1 MPVALL
7 HADIFRHFIL
17 LTEYSLEAIFM
28 SWNVEYTDLFGEWWA
43 GLSESEQESVAASV
57 RLLEEYG
64 PELRHPYS
72 SHIKGSPLGQLR
84 ELRIQHGGQPWRV
97 LYAFDPT
104 RTAILLLGG
113 NKTGNDRWYEQNIP
127 HAEALYREHLTQLKE
142 EGEHGQEIC
151 RSAGSNVTRIPIAR
165 R

>member
-1 MPVALL
+1 VPAAVPR
-7 HADIFRHFIL
+7 ADIPPFIP
-17 LTEYSLEAIFM
+17 LTEYSPEAIFM
-28 SWNVEYTDLFGEWWA
+28 SWNVEYTNFFGEWWDA
-43 GLSESEQESVAASV
+43 LGESEQESVAASV

-72 SHIKGSPLGQLR
+72 SQIKGSQFGQLR
-84 ELRIQHGGQPWRV
+84 ELRIQHQGEPYRV

-113 NKTGNDRWYEQNIP
+113 NKTGQGRWYERNIP
-127 HAEALYREHLTQLKE
+127 HAEALFREHLAQLKE
-142 EGEHGQEIC
+142 ENDHGQEIC
-151 RSAGSNVTRIPIAR
+151 RFAGQNVTRLPSPR